1 MKRKFFKR
9 CLPCCSPLSRVLRA
23 GLVLGAVCCL
33 VLALGSCGG
42 QTETETASH
51 SGLPVILV
59 GSDNYPPFHYE
70 DANGQPTGI
79 DVDLA
84 KEAFRR
90 MGYQAV
96 FVTID
101 WEDKKDLVERGE
113 IDCIWGSFSID
124 GREEEYRWSAPY
136 MMSRQVVAVNRDSE
150 IKTLADLEGKRI
162 AVQSTT
168 KPEELFL
175 NAEQNGLPR
184 LRRLYSLQNRDLLY
198 TTLLKGYADALAAHE
213 SAIRQFMKDYS
224 VEYRILDE
232 PLMTARLGVA
242 FAKERGDD
250 LPQQLTEVFQEMLAD
265 GTVRQ
270 IVSRYLDD
278 PEHYLDGLE
287 DSTHA

>member
-1 MKRKFFKR
+1 MKHKFFKR

-42 QTETETASH
+42 QTETERVTH
-51 SGLPVILV
+51 SDLPVVLV

-113 IDCIWGSFSID
+113 IDCIWGSFSSD
-124 GREEEYRWSAPY
+124 GREDQYLWTEPY
-136 MMSRQVVAVNRDSE
+136 
-150 IKTLADLEGKRI
+150 
-162 AVQSTT
+162 
-168 KPEELFL
+168 
-175 NAEQNGLPR
+175 
-184 LRRLYSLQNRDLLY
+184 
-198 TTLLKGYADALAAHE
+198 LAA
-213 SAIRQFMKDYS
+213 RWWPCG
-224 VEYRILDE
+224 R
-232 PLMTARLGVA
+232 TATYKRWLTW
-242 FAKERGDD
+242 RGNGWPCRAPPSQKSFS
-250 LPQQLTEVFQEMLAD
+250 LPTRTRASPAWRRSFPCKT
-265 GTVRQ
+265 G
-270 IVSRYLDD
+270 S
-278 PEHYLDGLE
+278 
-287 DSTHA
+287 

>member
-1 MKRKFFKR
+1 MKHKFFER
-9 CLPCCSPLSRVLRA
+9 CLPCRSPLSRVLRA

-42 QTETETASH
+42 QTATETAPH
-51 SGLPVILV
+51 SDLPVILV

-101 WEDKKDLVERGE
+101 WEDKQDLVECGE
-113 IDCIWGSFSID
+113 IDCIWGSFSSD
-124 GREEEYRWSAPY
+124 GREDQYLWTEPY
-136 MMSRQVVAVNRDSE
+136 LYSRQVVAVRQDSD
-150 IKTLADLEGKRI
+150 IQTLADLAGKRV

-175 NAEQNGLPR
+175 AHTDPRIPRVAEVF
-184 LRRLYSLQNRDLLY
+184 SLQDRELIYPYLS
-198 TTLLKGYADALAAHE
+198 KGYADALAAHE
-213 SAIRQFMKDYS
+213 TAILQCMSDYS
-224 VEYRILDE
+224 LDYRILDE
-232 PLMTARLGVA
+232 PLLTVGLGVA
-242 FAKERGDD
+242 FARTDQRGLDKELSR
-250 LPQQLTEVFQEMLAD
+250 TFEEMRAD
-265 GTVRQ
+265 GSLDQ
-270 IVSRYLDD
+270 IVGRYLDE
-278 PEHYLDGLE
+278 PQRLLE
-287 DSTHA
+287 VTP

>member
-1 MKRKFFKR
+1 MKHKFFER
-9 CLPCCSPLSRVLRA
+9 RLPCRSPLSRVLRA
-23 GLVLGAVCCL
+23 GLVLGAMCCL

-42 QTETETASH
+42 QTETERVTH
-51 SGLPVILV
+51 SDLPVILV

-113 IDCIWGSFSID
+113 IDCIWGSFSSD
-124 GREEEYRWSAPY
+124 GREDQYLWTEPY
-136 MMSRQVVAVNRDSE
+136 LYSRQVVAVRQDSD
-150 IKTLADLEGKRI
+150 IQTLADLAGKRV

-175 NAEQNGLPR
+175 AHTDPRIPRVAEVF
-184 LRRLYSLQNRDLLY
+184 SLQDRELIYPYLS
-198 TTLLKGYADALAAHE
+198 KGYADALAAHE
-213 SAIRQFMKDYS
+213 TAILQCMSDYS
-224 VEYRILDE
+224 LDYRILDE
-232 PLMTARLGVA
+232 PLLTVGLGVA
-242 FAKERGDD
+242 FARTDQRGLDKELSR
-250 LPQQLTEVFQEMLAD
+250 TFEEMRAD
-265 GTVRQ
+265 GSLEQ
-270 IVSRYLDD
+270 IVGRYLDE
-278 PEHYLDGLE
+278 PQRLLE
-287 DSTHA
+287 VTP

>member
-1 MKRKFFKR
+1 MKHKFFER
-9 CLPCCSPLSRVLRA
+9 CLPCCSPLSRILRA

-33 VLALGSCGG
+33 ALALGSCGG
-42 QTETETASH
+42 QTETERVTH
-51 SGLPVILV
+51 SDLPVILV

-113 IDCIWGSFSID
+113 IDCIWGSFSSD
-124 GREEEYRWSAPY
+124 GREDQYLWTEPY
-136 MMSRQVVAVNRDSE
+136 LYSRQVVAVRQDSD
-150 IKTLADLEGKRI
+150 IQTLADLAGKRV

-175 NAEQNGLPR
+175 AHTDPRIPRVAEVF
-184 LRRLYSLQNRDLLY
+184 SLQDRELIYPYLS
-198 TTLLKGYADALAAHE
+198 KGYADALAAHE
-213 SAIRQFMKDYS
+213 TAILQCMSDYS
-224 VEYRILDE
+224 LDYRILDE
-232 PLMTARLGVA
+232 PLLTVGLGVA
-242 FAKERGDD
+242 FARTDQRGLDKELSR
-250 LPQQLTEVFQEMLAD
+250 TFEEMRAD
-265 GTVRQ
+265 GSLEQ
-270 IVSRYLDD
+270 IVGRYLDE
-278 PEHYLDGLE
+278 PQRLLE
-287 DSTHA
+287 VTP

>member
-1 MKRKFFKR
+1 MKHKFFKR

-51 SGLPVILV
+51 SDLPVILV
-59 GSDNYPPFHYE
+59 GIDNYPPFHYE

-96 FVTID
+96 FVTFD

-113 IDCIWGSFSID
+113 IDCIWGSFSSD
-124 GREEEYRWSAPY
+124 GREDQYLWTEPY
-136 MMSRQVVAVNRDSE
+136 LYSRQVVAVRQDSD
-150 IKTLADLEGKRI
+150 IQTADLAGKRV

-175 NAEQNGLPR
+175 AHTDPRIPRVAEVF
-184 LRRLYSLQNRDLLY
+184 SLQDRELIYPYLS
-198 TTLLKGYADALAAHE
+198 KGYADALAAHE
-213 SAIRQFMKDYS
+213 TAILQCMSDYS
-224 VEYRILDE
+224 LDYRILDE
-232 PLMTARLGVA
+232 PLLTVGLGVA
-242 FAKERGDD
+242 FARTDQRGLDKELSR
-250 LPQQLTEVFQEMLAD
+250 TFEEMRAD
-265 GTVRQ
+265 GSLEQ
-270 IVSRYLDD
+270 IVGRYLDE
-278 PEHYLDGLE
+278 PQRLLE
-287 DSTHA
+287 VTP

>member
-1 MKRKFFKR
+1 MKHKFFKR
-9 CLPCCSPLSRVLRA
+9 CLPCRSPLSRILRA

-33 VLALGSCGG
+33 ALALGSCGG

-51 SGLPVILV
+51 SDLPVILV

-113 IDCIWGSFSID
+113 IDCIWGSFSSD
-124 GREEEYRWSAPY
+124 GREDQYLWTEPY
-136 MMSRQVVAVNRDSE
+136 LYSRQVVAVRQDSD
-150 IKTLADLEGKRI
+150 IQTLADLAGKRV

-175 NAEQNGLPR
+175 AHTDPRIPRVAEVF
-184 LRRLYSLQNRDLLY
+184 SLQDRELIYPYLS
-198 TTLLKGYADALAAHE
+198 KGYADALAAHE
-213 SAIRQFMKDYS
+213 TAILQCMSDYS
-224 VEYRILDE
+224 LDYRILDE
-232 PLMTARLGVA
+232 PLLTVGLGVA
-242 FAKERGDD
+242 FARTDQRGLDKELSR
-250 LPQQLTEVFQEMLAD
+250 TFEEMRAD
-265 GTVRQ
+265 GSLEQ
-270 IVSRYLDD
+270 IVERYLDE
-278 PEHYLDGLE
+278 PQRLLE
-287 DSTHA
+287 VTP

>member
-1 MKRKFFKR
+1 MKHKFFKR
-9 CLPCCSPLSRVLRA
+9 CLPCRSPLSRVLRA

-51 SGLPVILV
+51 SDLPVILV

-101 WEDKKDLVERGE
+101 WEDKQDLVERGE
-113 IDCIWGSFSID
+113 IDCIWGSFSSD
-124 GREEEYRWSAPY
+124 GREDQYLWTEPY
-136 MMSRQVVAVNRDSE
+136 LYSRQVVAVRQDSD
-150 IKTLADLEGKRI
+150 IQTLADLAGKRV

-175 NAEQNGLPR
+175 THTDPRIPRVAEVF
-184 LRRLYSLQNRDLLY
+184 SLQDRELIYPYLS
-198 TTLLKGYADALAAHE
+198 KGYADALAAHE
-213 SAIRQFMKDYS
+213 TAILQCMSDYS
-224 VEYRILDE
+224 LDYRILDE
-232 PLMTARLGVA
+232 PLLTVGLGVA
-242 FAKERGDD
+242 FARTDQRGLDKELSR
-250 LPQQLTEVFQEMLAD
+250 TFEEMRAD
-265 GTVRQ
+265 GSLKQ
-270 IVSRYLDD
+270 IVGRYLDE
-278 PEHYLDGLE
+278 PQRLLE
-287 DSTHA
+287 VTP

>member
-1 MKRKFFKR
+1 MKHKFFKR
-9 CLPCCSPLSRVLRA
+9 CLPCRSPLSRVLRA

-51 SGLPVILV
+51 SDLPVILV

-101 WEDKKDLVERGE
+101 WEDKQDLVERGE
-113 IDCIWGSFSID
+113 IDCIWGSFSSD
-124 GREEEYRWSAPY
+124 GREDQYLWTEPY
-136 MMSRQVVAVNRDSE
+136 LYSRQVVAVRQDSD
-150 IKTLADLEGKRI
+150 IQTLADLAGKRV

-175 NAEQNGLPR
+175 AHTDPRIPRVAEVF
-184 LRRLYSLQNRDLLY
+184 SLQDRELIYPYLS
-198 TTLLKGYADALAAHE
+198 KGYADALAAHE
-213 SAIRQFMKDYS
+213 TAILQCMSDYS
-224 VEYRILDE
+224 LDYRILDE
-232 PLMTARLGVA
+232 PLLTVGLGVA
-242 FAKERGDD
+242 FARTDQRGLDKELSR
-250 LPQQLTEVFQEMLAD
+250 TFEEMRAD
-265 GTVRQ
+265 GSLEQ
-270 IVSRYLDD
+270 IVGRYLDK
-278 PEHYLDGLE
+278 PQRLLE
-287 DSTHA
+287 VTP

>member
-9 CLPCCSPLSRVLRA
+9 CLPCCSPLSRILRA

-33 VLALGSCGG
+33 ALALGSCGG
-42 QTETETASH
+42 QTETERVTH
-51 SGLPVILV
+51 SDLPVILV

-113 IDCIWGSFSID
+113 IDCIWGSFSSD
-124 GREEEYRWSAPY
+124 GREDQYLWTEPY
-136 MMSRQVVAVNRDSE
+136 LYSRQVVAVRQDSD
-150 IKTLADLEGKRI
+150 IQTLADLAGKRV

-175 NAEQNGLPR
+175 AHTDPRIPRVAEVF
-184 LRRLYSLQNRDLLY
+184 SLQDRELIYPYLS
-198 TTLLKGYADALAAHE
+198 KGYADALAAHE
-213 SAIRQFMKDYS
+213 TAILQCMSDYS
-224 VEYRILDE
+224 LDYRILDE
-232 PLMTARLGVA
+232 PLLTVGLGVA
-242 FAKERGDD
+242 FARTDQRGLDKELSR
-250 LPQQLTEVFQEMLAD
+250 TFEEMRTD
-265 GTVRQ
+265 GSLEQ
-270 IVSRYLDD
+270 IVGRYLDE
-278 PEHYLDGLE
+278 PQRLLE
-287 DSTHA
+287 VTP

>member
-9 CLPCCSPLSRVLRA
+9 CLPCRSPLSRILRA
-23 GLVLGAVCCL
+23 GLVLGAACCL

-51 SGLPVILV
+51 SDLPVILV

-113 IDCIWGSFSID
+113 IDCIWGSFSSD
-124 GREEEYRWSAPY
+124 GREDQYLWTEPY
-136 MMSRQVVAVNRDSE
+136 LYSRQVVAVRQDSD
-150 IKTLADLEGKRI
+150 IQTLANLAGKRV

-175 NAEQNGLPR
+175 THTDPRIPRVAEVF
-184 LRRLYSLQNRDLLY
+184 SLQDRELIYPYLS
-198 TTLLKGYADALAAHE
+198 KGYADALAAHE
-213 SAIRQFMKDYS
+213 TAILQCMSDYS
-224 VEYRILDE
+224 LDYRILDE
-232 PLMTARLGVA
+232 PLLTVGLGVA
-242 FAKERGDD
+242 FARTDQRGLDKELSR
-250 LPQQLTEVFQEMLAD
+250 TFEEMRAD
-265 GTVRQ
+265 GSLEQ
-270 IVSRYLDD
+270 IVGRYLDE
-278 PEHYLDGLE
+278 PQRLLE
-287 DSTHA
+287 VTP

>member
-1 MKRKFFKR
+1 MKHKFFER
-9 CLPCCSPLSRVLRA
+9 CLPCCSPLSHVLRA

-42 QTETETASH
+42 QTETERVTH
-51 SGLPVILV
+51 SDLPVILV

-84 KEAFRR
+84 KGAFRR

-113 IDCIWGSFSID
+113 IDCIWGSFSSD
-124 GREEEYRWSAPY
+124 GREDQYLWTEPY
-136 MMSRQVVAVNRDSE
+136 LYSRQVVAVRQDSD
-150 IKTLADLEGKRI
+150 IQTLADLAGKRV

-175 NAEQNGLPR
+175 AHTDQRIPRVAEVF
-184 LRRLYSLQNRDLLY
+184 SLQDRELIYPYLS
-198 TTLLKGYADALAAHE
+198 KGYADALAAHE
-213 SAIRQFMKDYS
+213 TAILQCMSDYS
-224 VEYRILDE
+224 LDYRILDE
-232 PLMTARLGVA
+232 PLLTVGLGVA
-242 FAKERGDD
+242 FARTDQRGLDKELSRTFEG
-250 LPQQLTEVFQEMLAD
+250 MRAD
-265 GTVRQ
+265 GSLEQ
-270 IVSRYLDD
+270 IVGRYLDE
-278 PEHYLDGLE
+278 PQRLLE
-287 DSTHA
+287 VTP

>member
-1 MKRKFFKR
+1 MKHKFFER
-9 CLPCCSPLSRVLRA
+9 CLPCRSPLSRVLRA

-33 VLALGSCGG
+33 ALALGSCGG

-51 SGLPVILV
+51 SDLPVILV

-113 IDCIWGSFSID
+113 IDCIWGSFSSD
-124 GREEEYRWSAPY
+124 GREDQYLWTEPY
-136 MMSRQVVAVNRDSE
+136 LYSRQVVAVRQDSD
-150 IKTLADLEGKRI
+150 IQTLADLAGKRV

-175 NAEQNGLPR
+175 AHTDPRIPRVAEVF
-184 LRRLYSLQNRDLLY
+184 SLQDRELIYPYLS
-198 TTLLKGYADALAAHE
+198 KGYADALAAHE
-213 SAIRQFMKDYS
+213 TAILQCMSDYS
-224 VEYRILDE
+224 LDYRILDE
-232 PLMTARLGVA
+232 PLLTVGLGVA
-242 FAKERGDD
+242 FARTDQRGLDKELSR
-250 LPQQLTEVFQEMLAD
+250 TFEEMLAD
-265 GTVRQ
+265 GSLEQ
-270 IVSRYLDD
+270 IVGRYLDE
-278 PEHYLDGLE
+278 PQRLLE
-287 DSTHA
+287 VTP

>member
-1 MKRKFFKR
+1 MKHKFFKR
-9 CLPCCSPLSRVLRA
+9 CLPRRSPLSHVLRA

-51 SGLPVILV
+51 SDLPVILV

-113 IDCIWGSFSID
+113 IDCFWGSFSSD
-124 GREEEYRWSAPY
+124 GREDQYLWTKPY
-136 MMSRQVVAVNRDSE
+136 LYSRQVVAVRQDSD
-150 IKTLADLEGKRI
+150 IQTLADLAGKRV

-175 NAEQNGLPR
+175 AHTDPRIPRVAEVF
-184 LRRLYSLQNRDLLY
+184 SLQDRELIYPYLS
-198 TTLLKGYADALAAHE
+198 KGYADALAAHE
-213 SAIRQFMKDYS
+213 TAILQCMSDYS
-224 VEYRILDE
+224 LDYRILDE
-232 PLMTARLGVA
+232 PLLTVGLGVA
-242 FAKERGDD
+242 FARTDQRGLDKELSR
-250 LPQQLTEVFQEMLAD
+250 TFEEMRAD
-265 GTVRQ
+265 GSLEQ
-270 IVSRYLDD
+270 IVGRYLDE
-278 PEHYLDGLE
+278 PQRLLE
-287 DSTHA
+287 VTP

>member
-1 MKRKFFKR
+1 MKHKFFKR

-42 QTETETASH
+42 QTETERVTH
-51 SGLPVILV
+51 SDLPVILV

-113 IDCIWGSFSID
+113 IDCIWGSFSSD
-124 GREEEYRWSAPY
+124 GREDQYLWTEPY
-136 MMSRQVVAVNRDSE
+136 LYSRQVVAVRQDSD
-150 IKTLADLEGKRI
+150 IQTLADLAGKRV

-175 NAEQNGLPR
+175 SHTDPRIPRVAEVF
-184 LRRLYSLQNRDLLY
+184 SLQDRELIYPYLS
-198 TTLLKGYADALAAHE
+198 KGYADALAAHE
-213 SAIRQFMKDYS
+213 TAILQCMSDYS
-224 VEYRILDE
+224 LDYRILDE
-232 PLMTARLGVA
+232 PLLTVGLGVA
-242 FAKERGDD
+242 FARTDQRGLDKELSR
-250 LPQQLTEVFQEMLAD
+250 TFEEMRAD
-265 GTVRQ
+265 GSLEQ
-270 IVSRYLDD
+270 IVGRYLDE
-278 PEHYLDGLE
+278 PQRLLE
-287 DSTHA
+287 VTP

>member
-1 MKRKFFKR
+1 MKHKFFKR
-9 CLPCCSPLSRVLRA
+9 CLPCRSHLSRILRA

-33 VLALGSCGG
+33 ALALGSCGG
-42 QTETETASH
+42 QTETEGVTH
-51 SGLPVILV
+51 SDLPVILV

-90 MGYQAV
+90 MGYQAM

-124 GREEEYRWSAPY
+124 GREDQYLWTEPY
-136 MMSRQVVAVNRDSE
+136 LYSRQVVAVRQDSA
-150 IKTLADLEGKRI
+150 IQTLADLAGKRV

-175 NAEQNGLPR
+175 THTDPRIPRVAEVF
-184 LRRLYSLQNRDLLY
+184 SLQDRELIYPYLS
-198 TTLLKGYADALAAHE
+198 KGYADALAAHE
-213 SAIRQFMKDYS
+213 TAILQCMSDYS
-224 VEYRILDE
+224 LDYRILDE
-232 PLMTARLGVA
+232 PLLTVGLGVA
-242 FAKERGDD
+242 FARTDQRGLDKE
-250 LPQQLTEVFQEMLAD
+250 LSQTFEEMRAD
-265 GTVRQ
+265 GSLEQ
-270 IVSRYLDD
+270 IVGRYLDE
-278 PEHYLDGLE
+278 PQRLLE
-287 DSTHA
+287 VMP

>member
-1 MKRKFFKR
+1 MKHKFFER
-9 CLPCCSPLSRVLRA
+9 CLPCRSPLSRVLRA

-51 SGLPVILV
+51 SDLPVILV

-96 FVTID
+96 FLTID

-113 IDCIWGSFSID
+113 IDCIWGSFSSD
-124 GREEEYRWSAPY
+124 GREDQYLWTEPY
-136 MMSRQVVAVNRDSE
+136 LYSRQVVAVRQDSD
-150 IKTLADLEGKRI
+150 IQTLADLAGKRV

-168 KPEELFL
+168 KPEELVL
-175 NAEQNGLPR
+175 AHTDPRIPRVAEVF
-184 LRRLYSLQNRDLLY
+184 SLQDRELIYPYLS
-198 TTLLKGYADALAAHE
+198 KGYADALAAHE
-213 SAIRQFMKDYS
+213 TAILQCMSDYS
-224 VEYRILDE
+224 LDYRILDE
-232 PLMTARLGVA
+232 PLLTVGLGVA
-242 FAKERGDD
+242 FARTDQRGLDKELSR
-250 LPQQLTEVFQEMLAD
+250 TFEEMRAD
-265 GTVRQ
+265 GSLEQ
-270 IVSRYLDD
+270 IVGRYLDE
-278 PEHYLDGLE
+278 PQRLLE
-287 DSTHA
+287 VTP

>member
-1 MKRKFFKR
+1 MKHKFFER
-9 CLPCCSPLSRVLRA
+9 CLPCRSPLSRVLRA

-33 VLALGSCGG
+33 ALALGSCGG

-51 SGLPVILV
+51 SDLPVILV

-113 IDCIWGSFSID
+113 IDCIWGSFSSD
-124 GREEEYRWSAPY
+124 GREDQYLWTEPY
-136 MMSRQVVAVNRDSE
+136 LYSRQVVAVRQDSD
-150 IKTLADLEGKRI
+150 IQTLADLAGKRV

-175 NAEQNGLPR
+175 AHTDPRIPRVAEVF
-184 LRRLYSLQNRDLLY
+184 SLQDRELIYPYLS
-198 TTLLKGYADALAAHE
+198 KGYADALAAHE
-213 SAIRQFMKDYS
+213 TAILQCMSDYS
-224 VEYRILDE
+224 LDYRILDE
-232 PLMTARLGVA
+232 PLLTVGLGVA
-242 FAKERGDD
+242 FARTDQRGLDKELSR
-250 LPQQLTEVFQEMLAD
+250 TFEEMRAD
-265 GTVRQ
+265 GSLEQ
-270 IVSRYLDD
+270 IVGRYLDE
-278 PEHYLDGLE
+278 PQRLLE
-287 DSTHA
+287 VTP

>member
-1 MKRKFFKR
+1 MKHKFFKR
-9 CLPCCSPLSRVLRA
+9 CLPCRSPLSRILRA

-42 QTETETASH
+42 QTETETAPH
-51 SGLPVILV
+51 SDLPVILV

-113 IDCIWGSFSID
+113 IDCIWGSFSSD
-124 GREEEYRWSAPY
+124 GREDQYLWTEPY
-136 MMSRQVVAVNRDSE
+136 LYSRQVVAVRQDSD
-150 IKTLADLEGKRI
+150 IQTLADLAGKRV

-175 NAEQNGLPR
+175 AHTDPRIPRVAEVF
-184 LRRLYSLQNRDLLY
+184 SLQDRELIYPYLS
-198 TTLLKGYADALAAHE
+198 KGYADALAAHE
-213 SAIRQFMKDYS
+213 TAILQCMSDYS
-224 VEYRILDE
+224 LDYRILDE
-232 PLMTARLGVA
+232 PLLTVGLGVA
-242 FAKERGDD
+242 FARTDQRGLDKELSR
-250 LPQQLTEVFQEMLAD
+250 TFEEIRAD
-265 GTVRQ
+265 GSLEQ
-270 IVSRYLDD
+270 IVGRYLDE
-278 PEHYLDGLE
+278 PQRLLE
-287 DSTHA
+287 VTP

>member
-9 CLPCCSPLSRVLRA
+9 CLPCCSPLSRILRA

-33 VLALGSCGG
+33 ALALGSCGG
-42 QTETETASH
+42 QTETERVTH
-51 SGLPVILV
+51 SDLPVILV

-113 IDCIWGSFSID
+113 IDCIWGSFSSD
-124 GREEEYRWSAPY
+124 GREDQYLWTEPY
-136 MMSRQVVAVNRDSE
+136 LYSRQVVAVRQDSD
-150 IKTLADLEGKRI
+150 IQTLADLAGKRV

-175 NAEQNGLPR
+175 AHTDPRIPRVAEVF
-184 LRRLYSLQNRDLLY
+184 SLQDRELIYLY
-198 TTLLKGYADALAAHE
+198 LSKGYADALAAHE
-213 SAIRQFMKDYS
+213 TAILQCMSDYS
-224 VEYRILDE
+224 LDYRILDE
-232 PLMTARLGVA
+232 PLLTVGLGVA
-242 FAKERGDD
+242 FARTDQRGLDKE
-250 LPQQLTEVFQEMLAD
+250 LSQTFEEMRAD
-265 GTVRQ
+265 GSLEQ
-270 IVSRYLDD
+270 IVGRYLDE
-278 PEHYLDGLE
+278 PQRLLE
-287 DSTHA
+287 VTP

>member
-1 MKRKFFKR
+1 MKHKFFKR

-51 SGLPVILV
+51 SDLPVILV

-101 WEDKKDLVERGE
+101 WEDKKNLVERGE
-113 IDCIWGSFSID
+113 IDCIWGSFSSD
-124 GREEEYRWSAPY
+124 GREDQYLWTEPY
-136 MMSRQVVAVNRDSE
+136 LYSRQVVAVRQDSD
-150 IKTLADLEGKRI
+150 IQTLADLAGKRV

-175 NAEQNGLPR
+175 AHTDPRIPRVAEVF
-184 LRRLYSLQNRDLLY
+184 SLQDRELIYPYLS
-198 TTLLKGYADALAAHE
+198 KGYADALAAHE
-213 SAIRQFMKDYS
+213 TAILQCMSDYS
-224 VEYRILDE
+224 LDYRILDE
-232 PLMTARLGVA
+232 PLLTVGLGVA
-242 FAKERGDD
+242 FARTDQRGLDKD
-250 LPQQLTEVFQEMLAD
+250 LSRTFEEMRAD
-265 GTVRQ
+265 GSLEQ
-270 IVSRYLDD
+270 IVGRYLEK
-278 PEHYLDGLE
+278 PQRLLE
-287 DSTHA
+287 VTP

>member
-1 MKRKFFKR
+1 MKHKFFKR
-9 CLPCCSPLSRVLRA
+9 CLPCCSPLSRVLRV

-42 QTETETASH
+42 QTETERVTH
-51 SGLPVILV
+51 SDLPVILV

-113 IDCIWGSFSID
+113 IDCIWGSFSSD
-124 GREEEYRWSAPY
+124 GREDQYLWTEPY
-136 MMSRQVVAVNRDSE
+136 LYSRQVVAVRQDSD
-150 IKTLADLEGKRI
+150 IQTLADLAGKRV

-175 NAEQNGLPR
+175 AHTDPRIPRVAEVF
-184 LRRLYSLQNRDLLY
+184 SLQDRELIYPYLS
-198 TTLLKGYADALAAHE
+198 KGYADALAAHE
-213 SAIRQFMKDYS
+213 TAILQCMSDYS
-224 VEYRILDE
+224 LDYRILDE
-232 PLMTARLGVA
+232 PLLTVGLGVA
-242 FAKERGDD
+242 FARTDQRGLDKELSR
-250 LPQQLTEVFQEMLAD
+250 TFEEMRAD
-265 GTVRQ
+265 GSLEQ
-270 IVSRYLDD
+270 IVGRYLDE
-278 PEHYLDGLE
+278 PQRRLE
-287 DSTHA
+287 VTP

>member
-9 CLPCCSPLSRVLRA
+9 CLPCRSPLSRILRA

-33 VLALGSCGG
+33 ALALGSCSG
-42 QTETETASH
+42 QTETEGVAH
-51 SGLPVILV
+51 SDLPVILV

-113 IDCIWGSFSID
+113 IDCIWGSFSSD
-124 GREEEYRWSAPY
+124 GREDQYLWTEPY
-136 MMSRQVVAVNRDSE
+136 LYSRQVVAVRQDSD
-150 IKTLADLEGKRI
+150 IQTLADLAGKRV

-175 NAEQNGLPR
+175 THTDPRIPRVAEVF
-184 LRRLYSLQNRDLLY
+184 SLQDRELIYPYLS
-198 TTLLKGYADALAAHE
+198 KGYADALAAHE
-213 SAIRQFMKDYS
+213 TAILQCMSDYS
-224 VEYRILDE
+224 LDYRILDE
-232 PLMTARLGVA
+232 PLLTVGLGVA
-242 FAKERGDD
+242 FARTDQRGLDKELSR
-250 LPQQLTEVFQEMLAD
+250 TFEEMRAD
-265 GTVRQ
+265 GSLEQ
-270 IVSRYLDD
+270 IVGRYLDE
-278 PEHYLDGLE
+278 PQRLLE
-287 DSTHA
+287 VTP

>member
-1 MKRKFFKR
+1 MKHKFFKR
-9 CLPCCSPLSRVLRA
+9 CLPCRPPLSRVLRA

-51 SGLPVILV
+51 SDLPVILV

-113 IDCIWGSFSID
+113 IDCIWGSFSSD
-124 GREEEYRWSAPY
+124 GREDQYLWTEPY
-136 MMSRQVVAVNRDSE
+136 LYSRQVVAVRQDSD
-150 IKTLADLEGKRI
+150 IQTLADLAGKRV

-175 NAEQNGLPR
+175 AHTDPRIPRVAEVF
-184 LRRLYSLQNRDLLY
+184 SLQDRELIYPYLS
-198 TTLLKGYADALAAHE
+198 KGYADALAAHE
-213 SAIRQFMKDYS
+213 TAILQCMSDYS
-224 VEYRILDE
+224 LDYRILDE
-232 PLMTARLGVA
+232 PLLTVGLGVA
-242 FAKERGDD
+242 FARTDQRGLDKK
-250 LPQQLTEVFQEMLAD
+250 LSRTFEEMRAD
-265 GTVRQ
+265 GSLEQ
-270 IVSRYLDD
+270 IVGRYLDK
-278 PEHYLDGLE
+278 PQRLLE
-287 DSTHA
+287 VTP

>member
-1 MKRKFFKR
+1 MKHKFFKR
-9 CLPCCSPLSRVLRA
+9 CLPCRSPLSRVLRV

-42 QTETETASH
+42 QTETETAPH
-51 SGLPVILV
+51 SDLPVILV

-113 IDCIWGSFSID
+113 IDCIWGSFSSD
-124 GREEEYRWSAPY
+124 GREDQYLWTEPY
-136 MMSRQVVAVNRDSE
+136 LYSRQVVAVRQDSD
-150 IKTLADLEGKRI
+150 IQTLADLAGKRV

-175 NAEQNGLPR
+175 AHTDPRIPRVAEVF
-184 LRRLYSLQNRDLLY
+184 SLQDRELIYPYLS
-198 TTLLKGYADALAAHE
+198 KGYADALAAHE
-213 SAIRQFMKDYS
+213 TAILQCMSDYS
-224 VEYRILDE
+224 LDYRILDE
-232 PLMTARLGVA
+232 PLLTVGLGVA
-242 FAKERGDD
+242 FARTDQRGLDKELSR
-250 LPQQLTEVFQEMLAD
+250 TFEEMRAD
-265 GTVRQ
+265 GSLEQ
-270 IVSRYLDD
+270 IVGRYLDK
-278 PEHYLDGLE
+278 PQRLLE
-287 DSTHA
+287 VTP

>member
-1 MKRKFFKR
+1 MKHKFFKR

-42 QTETETASH
+42 QTETERVTH
-51 SGLPVILV
+51 SDLPVILV

-113 IDCIWGSFSID
+113 IDCIWGSFSSD
-124 GREEEYRWSAPY
+124 GREDQYLWTEPY
-136 MMSRQVVAVNRDSE
+136 LYSRQVVAVRQDSD
-150 IKTLADLEGKRI
+150 IQTLADLAGKRV

-175 NAEQNGLPR
+175 AHTDPRIPRVAEVF
-184 LRRLYSLQNRDLLY
+184 SLQDRELIYPYLS
-198 TTLLKGYADALAAHE
+198 KGYADALAAHE
-213 SAIRQFMKDYS
+213 TAILQCMSDYS
-224 VEYRILDE
+224 LDYRILDE
-232 PLMTARLGVA
+232 PLLTVGLGVA
-242 FAKERGDD
+242 FARTDQRGLDKELSR
-250 LPQQLTEVFQEMLAD
+250 TFEEMRAD
-265 GTVRQ
+265 WSLEQ
-270 IVSRYLDD
+270 IVGRYLDE
-278 PEHYLDGLE
+278 PQRLLE
-287 DSTHA
+287 VTP

>member
-1 MKRKFFKR
+1 MKHKFFKR
-9 CLPCCSPLSRVLRA
+9 CLPRRSPLSHVLRA

-42 QTETETASH
+42 QTETETAPH
-51 SGLPVILV
+51 SDLPVILV

-84 KEAFRR
+84 KEAFHR

-113 IDCIWGSFSID
+113 IDCIWGSFSSD
-124 GREEEYRWSAPY
+124 GREDQYLWTKPY
-136 MMSRQVVAVNRDSE
+136 LYSRQVVAVRQDSD
-150 IKTLADLEGKRI
+150 IQTLADLAGKRV

-175 NAEQNGLPR
+175 AHTDPRIPRVAEVF
-184 LRRLYSLQNRDLLY
+184 SLQDRELIYPYLS
-198 TTLLKGYADALAAHE
+198 KGYADALAAHE
-213 SAIRQFMKDYS
+213 TAILQCMSDYS
-224 VEYRILDE
+224 LDYRILDE
-232 PLMTARLGVA
+232 PLLTVGLGVA
-242 FAKERGDD
+242 FARTDQRGLDKELSR
-250 LPQQLTEVFQEMLAD
+250 TFEEMRAD
-265 GTVRQ
+265 GSLEQ
-270 IVSRYLDD
+270 IVGRYLDE
-278 PEHYLDGLE
+278 PQRLLE
-287 DSTHA
+287 VTP

>member
-1 MKRKFFKR
+1 MKHKFFKR
-9 CLPCCSPLSRVLRA
+9 CLPCRSHLSRVLWA

-33 VLALGSCGG
+33 ALALGSCGG
-42 QTETETASH
+42 QTETERVTH
-51 SGLPVILV
+51 SDLPVILV

-90 MGYQAV
+90 MGYQAM

-124 GREEEYRWSAPY
+124 GREDQYLWTEPY
-136 MMSRQVVAVNRDSE
+136 LYSRQVVAVRQDSA
-150 IKTLADLEGKRI
+150 IQTLADLAGKRV

-175 NAEQNGLPR
+175 THTDPRIPRVAEVF
-184 LRRLYSLQNRDLLY
+184 SLQDRELIYPYLS
-198 TTLLKGYADALAAHE
+198 KGYADALAAHE
-213 SAIRQFMKDYS
+213 TAILQCMSDYS
-224 VEYRILDE
+224 LDYRILDE
-232 PLMTARLGVA
+232 PLLTVGLGVA
-242 FAKERGDD
+242 FARTDQRGLDKELSR
-250 LPQQLTEVFQEMLAD
+250 TFEEMRAD
-265 GTVRQ
+265 GSLEQ
-270 IVSRYLDD
+270 IVGRYLDE
-278 PEHYLDGLE
+278 PQRLLE
-287 DSTHA
+287 VTP

>member
-9 CLPCCSPLSRVLRA
+9 CLPCRSPLSRVLRA

-33 VLALGSCGG
+33 ALALGSCGG
-42 QTETETASH
+42 QTESETAPH
-51 SGLPVILV
+51 SDLPVILV

-84 KEAFRR
+84 KEAFHR

-113 IDCIWGSFSID
+113 IDCIWGSFSSD
-124 GREEEYRWSAPY
+124 GREDQYLWTEPY
-136 MMSRQVVAVNRDSE
+136 LYSRQVVAVRQDSD
-150 IKTLADLEGKRI
+150 IQTLADLAGKRV

-175 NAEQNGLPR
+175 AHTDPRIPRVAEVF
-184 LRRLYSLQNRDLLY
+184 SLQDRELIYPYLS
-198 TTLLKGYADALAAHE
+198 KGYADALAAHE
-213 SAIRQFMKDYS
+213 TAILQCMSDYS
-224 VEYRILDE
+224 LDYRILDE
-232 PLMTARLGVA
+232 PLLTVGLGVA
-242 FAKERGDD
+242 FARTDQRGLDKELSR
-250 LPQQLTEVFQEMLAD
+250 TFEEMRAD
-265 GTVRQ
+265 GSLEQ
-270 IVSRYLDD
+270 IVGRYLDE
-278 PEHYLDGLE
+278 PQHLLE
-287 DSTHA
+287 VTP

>member
-1 MKRKFFKR
+1 MKHKFFER
-9 CLPCCSPLSRVLRA
+9 CLPCRSPLSRVLRA

-51 SGLPVILV
+51 SDLPVILV

-96 FVTID
+96 FLTID

-113 IDCIWGSFSID
+113 IDCIWGSFSSD
-124 GREEEYRWSAPY
+124 GREDQYLWTEPY
-136 MMSRQVVAVNRDSE
+136 LYSRQVVAVRQDSD
-150 IKTLADLEGKRI
+150 IQTLADLAGKRV

-175 NAEQNGLPR
+175 AHTDPRIPRVAEVF
-184 LRRLYSLQNRDLLY
+184 SLQDRELIYPYLS
-198 TTLLKGYADALAAHE
+198 KGYADALAAHE
-213 SAIRQFMKDYS
+213 TAILQCMSDYS
-224 VEYRILDE
+224 LDYRILDE
-232 PLMTARLGVA
+232 PLLTVGLGVA
-242 FAKERGDD
+242 FARTDQRGLDKELSR
-250 LPQQLTEVFQEMLAD
+250 TFEEMRAD
-265 GTVRQ
+265 GSLEQ
-270 IVSRYLDD
+270 IVGRYLDE
-278 PEHYLDGLE
+278 PQRLLE
-287 DSTHA
+287 VTP